1 MAGLPPLCG
10 STRPVHL
17 LSLVRSMTVVHQHNE
32 RVQHTVDG
40 HRQAREDDLQS
51 FVMELESPWTRGKR
65 VTWRVSEP
73 HITTPSHKKGRKS
86 LLNADNGIL
95 NKTAYEQHKPQA
107 RSRSVST
114 ECRKVQFPTFLQSF
128 FGKK

>member
-17 LSLVRSMTVVHQHNE
+17 LSLVRSTTVVHQHNE

-40 HRQAREDDLQS
+40 HRQVREDDLQS
-51 FVMELESPWTRGKR
+51 FVMPSWSPLMDQRKARNLARSRATHHD
-65 VTWRVSEP
+65 P
-73 HITTPSHKKGRKS
+73 QPQKGPQVQ
-86 LLNADNGIL
+86 LLNPDNGIL

-107 RSRSVST
+107 RSTLYAR
-114 ECRKVQFPTFLQSF
+114 VQESAISAFLPISR
-128 FGKK
+128 